1 MSTLQVETI
10 KNPTSLNTVNSE
22 QVIQGAA
29 NALVNFNGNGAISIN
44 NSYNVSSVTDVGVG
58 YYTINFVSPLN
69 NVYYTINAMLNVTN
83 ATSTARTI
91 HEDTVISRTSSQITV
106 HCGYVNSTNNYSK
119 IDHGRISIVIHGGL

>member
-58 YYTINFVSPLN
+58 YYTIN
-69 NVYYTINAMLNVTN
+69 AMLNVTN